1 MEKEKKNNDLTSI
14 SELGEFKLI
23 EEITKTFK
31 IVNDSTDLGVGDDAA
46 VLDFKKDKVLV
57 STDMLVEGVHFDLA
71 YTPLK
76 HLGYKAVI
84 SNLSDIFAMNGI
96 CSQITVSIALSNRF
110 TLESVEELYLGI
122 RAACKKF
129 KIDLV
134 GGDTTSSNKGLI
146 ISITAIGDTINKT
159 ITKRTGAKE
168 NDLLVVSG
176 DLGSA
181 YMGLQILKRENEVF
195 KVNPQNQP
203 DLSSYAYL
211 LQRQLKPEARKDV
224 IDFFAENNILPTSMI
239 DISDGLSSE
248 ILHICKNSN
257 VGCNIYEEKIPVSE
271 ELKAA
276 CDEFKLHPTTIAMS
290 GGEDYELLFTINQ
303 KDYDKIKES
312 NDLTVIG
319 HITKDAK
326 EVNLITKAEQ
336 TVPITSQGWKSF

>member
-1 MEKEKKNNDLTSI
+1 
-14 SELGEFKLI
+14 
-23 EEITKTFK
+23 
-31 IVNDSTDLGVGDDAA
+31 
-46 VLDFKKDKVLV
+46 
-57 STDMLVEGVHFDLA
+57 
-71 YTPLK
+71 
-76 HLGYKAVI
+76 LGYKSVI
-84 SNLSDIFAMNGI
+84 SNLSDIYAMNGI
-96 CSQITVSIALSNRF
+96 CTQITVSIALSNRF

-146 ISITAIGDTINKT
+146 ISISAIGRSVNKT

-195 KVNPQNQP
+195 KVNPKNQP
-203 DLSSYAYL
+203 DLSAYAYL

-224 IDFFAENNILPTSMI
+224 IDFLSANNIVPTSMI

-257 VGCNIYEEKIPVSE
+257 VGCNVYEEKIPVSE

-276 CDEFKLHPTTIAMS
+276 CDEFKLHPTTVAMS

-303 KDYDKIKES
+303 KDYDKIKNS

-319 HITKDAK
+319 HITSKTK
-326 EVNLITKAEQ
+326 EANLITKAEQ
-336 TVPITSQGWKSF
+336 EVPITAQGWKSF

>member
-1 MEKEKKNNDLTSI
+1 
-14 SELGEFKLI
+14 
-23 EEITKTFK
+23 
-31 IVNDSTDLGVGDDAA
+31 
-46 VLDFKKDKVLV
+46 
-57 STDMLVEGVHFDLA
+57 
-71 YTPLK
+71 
-76 HLGYKAVI
+76 
-84 SNLSDIFAMNGI
+84 
-96 CSQITVSIALSNRF
+96 
-110 TLESVEELYLGI
+110 
-122 RAACKKF
+122 
-129 KIDLV
+129 
-134 GGDTTSSNKGLI
+134 
-146 ISITAIGDTINKT
+146 
-159 ITKRTGAKE
+159 
-168 NDLLVVSG
+168 
-176 DLGSA
+176 
-181 YMGLQILKRENEVF
+181 
-195 KVNPQNQP
+195 
-203 DLSSYAYL
+203 
-211 LQRQLKPEARKDV
+211 
-224 IDFFAENNILPTSMI
+224 MI